1 MDKKKFTGWDPTKES
16 GNEYIIRNKLN
27 KDEKEYQ
34 FIKEVEGL
42 SRLLEENS
50 KAFLDMSLEEQK
62 VYIENRDAMLQAW
75 GQRSKKIKIDLLR
88 KELADIKKSLEILQQ
103 KQEK

>member
-1 MDKKKFTGWDPTKES
+1 MDKKKFTGWDPTKED

-27 KDEKEYQ
+27 KDDKEYS

-42 SRLLEENS
+42 SRLWEENS

-62 VYIENRDAMLQAW
+62 VYIENKETRIE
-75 GQRSKKIKIDLLR
+75 KIKNIPLP
-88 KELADIKKSLEILQQ
+88 KEFYDAKKSLEIWQQ
-103 KQEK
+103 NQKKKI

>member
-1 MDKKKFTGWDPTKES
+1 MDKKFTGWDRTKES

-62 VYIENRDAMLQAW
+62 VYIENREK
-75 GQRSKKIKIDLLR
+75 RIKKIKIDLLR

>member
-62 VYIENRDAMLQAW
+62 VYIENREK
-75 GQRSKKIKIDLLR
+75 RIKKIKIDLLR

>member
-1 MDKKKFTGWDPTKES
+1 MDKKKFTGWDPTKED

-27 KDEKEYQ
+27 KDDKEYS

-42 SRLLEENS
+42 SRLWEENS

-62 VYIENRDAMLQAW
+62 VYIENRERRIEALKH
-75 GQRSKKIKIDLLR
+75 KKQF
-88 KELADIKKSLEILQQ
+88 KELYDAKKSLEIWQQ
-103 KQEK
+103 KQKKKI

>member
-1 MDKKKFTGWDPTKES
+1 MKKSD
-16 GNEYIIRNKLN
+16 

-42 SRLLEENS
+42 SRSLEENS

-62 VYIENRDAMLQAW
+62 VYIENREK
-75 GQRSKKIKIDLLR
+75 RIKKIKIDLLR

>member
-27 KDEKEYQ
+27 RDEKEYQ

-62 VYIENRDAMLQAW
+62 VYIENREK
-75 GQRSKKIKIDLLR
+75 RIKKIKIDLLR